1 MEQTP
6 TQFWL
11 TDVRYLEGKRAILAE
26 FSHLSL
32 KRMARQ
38 PFFPSFFVSEKAID
52 FKALKKVLSC
62 DKRRF
67 RLRRSKAAFK
77 VSAATFSGL
86 NQLAELLFRETGFRS
101 LVLEPERQ
109 FLLERQWSYFDCF
122 TSLSEKEFLNSG
134 LLLVPKAK
142 LGLFSEPL
150 HETVRQAA
158 ELQPSLA
165 EKILESLVL
174 SNSLKLPLCNVPN
187 SRFLQQET
195 LLQNLFWKTGL
206 GVRGCAESH
215 HSPLVP
221 KESFSASPCLT
232 EVDFALLWPTLL
244 TKPVCNLGPDS
255 VDCFCCKPHSV
266 SEKNVLPSSLA
277 LVEMLQDGFFFES
290 CSASFARDFHR
301 KNPGMKSRLRRMQE
315 FCLKAVPIGPFF
327 REQKIAVP
335 LIDALELAAAKKANL
350 LAVKEM
356 HWFCLQKESIVSKAV
371 FSLNKRISLL
381 EKKVDE
387 TSSRSLKQHG
397 ILGPGILS
405 TNPDFLLQQAFLKAT
420 EGLLRSI
427 PRHLCNG
434 RSAFFNE
441 RLCFAIEAVE
451 ANVLNNFKRFA
462 AKKKS
467 RVVSLDKTKV
477 FVLSDRSNSLIR
489 QFSEKQTTPAL
500 IRASS
505 WSK

>member
-26 FSHLSL
+26 FSHLSI
-32 KRMARQ
+32 KRMLRQ

-52 FKALKKVLSC
+52 FKTLKKVLSHN
-62 DKRRF
+62 KRRV
-67 RLRRSKAAFK
+67 RLRQQGPAFK

-86 NQLAELLFRETGFRS
+86 NQLAELLFRETGFRA
-101 LVLEPERQ
+101 LVLKPERQ

-122 TSLSEKEFLNSG
+122 TSPSEKEFLNNG
-134 LLLVPKAK
+134 LLSVPKAK
-142 LGLFSEPL
+142 LCLFSEPL

-158 ELQPSLA
+158 VLQPSLA

-174 SNSLKLPLCNVPN
+174 SNALRLPLCNVPN

-206 GVRGCAESH
+206 GVRG
-215 HSPLVP
+215 
-221 KESFSASPCLT
+221 
-232 EVDFALLWPTLL
+232 
-244 TKPVCNLGPDS
+244 
-255 VDCFCCKPHSV
+255 
-266 SEKNVLPSSLA
+266 
-277 LVEMLQDGFFFES
+277 
-290 CSASFARDFHR
+290 
-301 KNPGMKSRLRRMQE
+301 
-315 FCLKAVPIGPFF
+315 
-327 REQKIAVP
+327 
-335 LIDALELAAAKKANL
+335 NL

-381 EKKVDE
+381 EKKADE
-387 TSSRSLKQHG
+387 MSSCSLKQHG

-420 EGLLRSI
+420 EGLLCSL
-427 PRHLCNG
+427 PRHLCDG

-467 RVVSLDKTKV
+467 RVVSLDKAKA
-477 FVLSDRSNSLIR
+477 FVLSDRPNSLIR
-489 QFSEKQTTPAL
+489 QFSEKQTIPAL